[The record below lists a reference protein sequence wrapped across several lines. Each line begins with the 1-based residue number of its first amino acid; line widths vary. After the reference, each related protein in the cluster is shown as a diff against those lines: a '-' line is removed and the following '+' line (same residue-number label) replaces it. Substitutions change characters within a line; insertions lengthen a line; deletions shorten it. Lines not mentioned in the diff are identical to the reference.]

1 MLKGIK
7 KLQSTI
13 LNSTYGS
20 ELPVVVS
27 IFPHSNTT
35 VDEGTLEVNVRGD
48 VQWSVGRTVFL
59 LDSVIGIKAATTGE
73 YPSGAVYIFIAECL
87 EV

>member
-7 KLQSTI
+7 KLQNTI
-13 LNSTYGS
+13 LRNTYGS
-20 ELPVVVS
+20 ELTVVVS
-27 IFPHSNTT
+27 VFPHSNTT
-35 VDEGTLEVNVRGD
+35 VAEGPLEVNIRGD

-59 LDSVIGIKAATTGE
+59 LDSVIGIKTATTGE
-73 YPSGAVYIFIAECL
+73 YPSGAVYILIAECM